1 MYDTSLNLSAY
12 LQDCPPRHIQPGP
25 ALRFLLLSESQIH
38 LLAPASG
45 IASSTAREA
54 HHCLQSLRV
63 EKTLQLPVEGEFI
76 HCEWVNEDCVLVT
89 GRESTWMGQWSSGQW
104 KCVGDAICCSARV
117 EEEKSMTAGPLSFS
131 VVASASDATVS
142 AASAATVSAVSA
154 VSAAAPLATP
164 QEVTSE
170 FNPVSTV
177 LLENS
182 SGSLHLLR
190 VSSGCDGKC
199 SSILPGMKYR

>member
-25 ALRFLLLSESQIH
+25 ALRFLLLSESQVH

-104 KCVGDAICCSARV
+104 KCVGDAMCCSARV
-117 EEEKSMTAGPLSFS
+117 EEEKSMTAGSLSFS
-131 VVASASDATVS
+131 VAASDAAVS
-142 AASAATVSAVSA
+142 AASTSAVSA
-154 VSAAAPLATP
+154 VSAAAPLTTP

-199 SSILPGMKYR
+199 SSILPGMKYRRI

>member
-25 ALRFLLLSESQIH
+25 ALRFLLLSESQVH

-104 KCVGDAICCSARV
+104 KCVGDAMCCSARI
-117 EEEKSMTAGPLSFS
+117 EEEKSMTAGSLSFS
-131 VVASASDATVS
+131 VVASASDATVP
-142 AASAATVSAVSA
+142 AVPA
-154 VSAAAPLATP
+154 VSAAAPLTTP
-164 QEVTSE
+164 QEVASE
-170 FNPVSTV
+170 SNPVSTV
-177 LLENS
+177 LLENN
-182 SGSLHLLR
+182 SGSLYLLR

-199 SSILPGMKYR
+199 SSILPGMKYRRI

>member
-25 ALRFLLLSESQIH
+25 ALRFLLLSESQVH

-104 KCVGDAICCSARV
+104 KCVGDAICWSARV
-117 EEEKSMTAGPLSFS
+117 EEEKSMTAGPLSVS
-131 VVASASDATVS
+131 VAASSASS
-142 AASAATVSAVSA
+142 ASSAVSAVSA
-154 VSAAAPLATP
+154 VSAAAPLTTP

>member
-38 LLAPASG
+38 FLAPASG

-104 KCVGDAICCSARV
+104 KCVGDAMCCSARV
-117 EEEKSMTAGPLSFS
+117 EEEKSMTAGSLSFS
-131 VVASASDATVS
+131 
-142 AASAATVSAVSA
+142 AAPSVAATVS
-154 VSAAAPLATP
+154 
-164 QEVTSE
+164 VT
-170 FNPVSTV
+170 
-177 LLENS
+177 
-182 SGSLHLLR
+182 
-190 VSSGCDGKC
+190 
-199 SSILPGMKYR
+199 

>member
-1 MYDTSLNLSAY
+1 M
-12 LQDCPPRHIQPGP
+12 
-25 ALRFLLLSESQIH
+25 
-38 LLAPASG
+38 
-45 IASSTAREA
+45 
-54 HHCLQSLRV
+54 

-104 KCVGDAICCSARV
+104 KCVGDAMCCSARV
-117 EEEKSMTAGPLSFS
+117 EEEKSMTAGSLSFS
-131 VVASASDATVS
+131 VAASDATVS
-142 AASAATVSAVSA
+142 APSDATVPAAASASAVSAVSA
-154 VSAAAPLATP
+154 VSAPSSSASASAAAPLTTP
-164 QEVTSE
+164 QEVASG

>member
-25 ALRFLLLSESQIH
+25 ALRFLLLSESQVH

-104 KCVGDAICCSARV
+104 KCVGDAMCCSARV
-117 EEEKSMTAGPLSFS
+117 EEEKSMTAGSLSFS
-131 VVASASDATVS
+131 VAASASDATVS
-142 AASAATVSAVSA
+142 AATVSAASA
-154 VSAAAPLATP
+154 SALLTTP

-182 SGSLHLLR
+182 SGSLYLLR

-199 SSILPGMKYR
+199 SSILPGMKYRRI

>member
-25 ALRFLLLSESQIH
+25 ALRFLLLSESQVH

-104 KCVGDAICCSARV
+104 KCVGDAMCCSARV
-117 EEEKSMTAGPLSFS
+117 EEEKSMTAGSLSFS
-131 VVASASDATVS
+131 VVASASDATVP
-142 AASAATVSAVSA
+142 AVPA
-154 VSAAAPLATP
+154 VSAAAPLTTP
-164 QEVTSE
+164 QEVASE
-170 FNPVSTV
+170 SNPVSTV
-177 LLENS
+177 LLENN
-182 SGSLHLLR
+182 SGSLYLLR

-199 SSILPGMKYR
+199 SSILPGMKYRRI

>member
-25 ALRFLLLSESQIH
+25 ALRFLLLSESQVH

-104 KCVGDAICCSARV
+104 KCVGDAMCCSARV
-117 EEEKSMTAGPLSFS
+117 EEEKSMTAGSLSFS
-131 VVASASDATVS
+131 VAASASDATVP
-142 AASAATVSAVSA
+142 AVPA
-154 VSAAAPLATP
+154 VSAAAPLTTP
-164 QEVTSE
+164 QEVASE
-170 FNPVSTV
+170 SNPVSTV
-177 LLENS
+177 LLENN
-182 SGSLHLLR
+182 SGSLYLLR

-199 SSILPGMKYR
+199 SSILPGMKYRRI

>member
-104 KCVGDAICCSARV
+104 KCVGDAMCCSARV
-117 EEEKSMTAGPLSFS
+117 EEEKSMTAGSLSFS
-131 VVASASDATVS
+131 
-142 AASAATVSAVSA
+142 AAPSVAATVSAP
-154 VSAAAPLATP
+154 SAAAPLTTP
-164 QEVTSE
+164 QEVASE
-170 FNPVSTV
+170 SNPVSTV
-177 LLENS
+177 LLENN
-182 SGSLHLLR
+182 SGSLYLLR

-199 SSILPGMKYR
+199 SSILPGMKYRRI

>member
-25 ALRFLLLSESQIH
+25 ALRFLLLSESQVH

-76 HCEWVNEDCVLVT
+76 HCEWVNEDYVLVT

-104 KCVGDAICCSARV
+104 KCVGDAMCCSARV
-117 EEEKSMTAGPLSFS
+117 EEEKSMTAGSLSFS
-131 VVASASDATVS
+131 VAASDATAS
-142 AASAATVSAVSA
+142 AASDASA

-170 FNPVSTV
+170 SNPVSTV

-182 SGSLHLLR
+182 SGSLYLLR

-199 SSILPGMKYR
+199 SSILPGMKNR